1 MPHTYIGRMEEE
13 PWTDLQFKEIK
24 KLSADLIELSNMKKS
39 NIIINN
45 KDMMLLIQQEITDK
59 RKRLRSAWRMLGHQ
73 LDIPTP

>member
-1 MPHTYIGRMEEE
+1 MEEE